1 MAASVSSSRQI
12 KSRRVS
18 LPASFLFGSKFT
30 AVVEGDGAGED
41 GRPGRA
47 VVIGIIPVVD
57 RNRKVRPR
65 QQIAAHRV
73 APAHAGPAW
82 APGLVDATS
91 PRVLVARGVDIGLVK
106 EMVETGL
113 GILKRPVGVYVGRQQ
128 RSV

>member
-1 MAASVSSSRQI
+1 M
-12 KSRRVS
+12 
-18 LPASFLFGSKFT
+18 
-30 AVVEGDGAGED
+30 
-41 GRPGRA
+41 
-47 VVIGIIPVVD
+47 VD

-73 APAHAGPAW
+73 PPAHAGPAW

-91 PRVLVARGVDIGLVK
+91 PRVLVARGVDVGLVK